1 MADSDEHV
9 TGDAGAVS
17 PVVLGI
23 GGFLTVVL
31 GVAITV
37 LGFVLVNTAAGGD
50 LAVATLS
57 LLGIVVG
64 IGTYYVGMD
73 ELLRDGP

>member
-1 MADSDEHV
+1 MADSDEHA
-9 TGDAGAVS
+9 TGDAGGVS
-17 PVVLGI
+17 PVALGI
-23 GGFLTVVL
+23 GGFLTVVT
-31 GVAITV
+31 GGAITV

-64 IGTYYVGMD
+64 VGTYYAGMD

>member
-1 MADSDEHV
+1 M
-9 TGDAGAVS
+9 T
-17 PVVLGI
+17 
-23 GGFLTVVL
+23 

-64 IGTYYVGMD
+64 IATYYAGVD
-73 ELLRDGP
+73 ELLP